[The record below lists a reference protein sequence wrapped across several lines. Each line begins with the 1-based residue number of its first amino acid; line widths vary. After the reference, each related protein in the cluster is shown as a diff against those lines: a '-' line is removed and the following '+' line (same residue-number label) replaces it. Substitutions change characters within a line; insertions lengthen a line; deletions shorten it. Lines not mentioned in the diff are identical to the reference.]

1 MKNINKIKMSILF
14 SASLISL
21 PVNKVNAD
29 EELNQNVNNNIEIRQ
44 DFQEIDSSQLKEYS
58 FTEGVKNRSKDFI
71 VSEMDDESL
80 NKVIR
85 ENEDNLKVVPN
96 NKISFYSKKTNEWKY
111 MYTVEPY
118 SFYKNSEGKIRV
130 VQTTPTTEHVV
141 NTVFNGVFT
150 NSSSWPIPVYDSR
163 YDY

>member
-85 ENEDNLKVVPN
+85 ENKDNLKVVPN

-111 MYTVEPY
+111 MYTVAVSY
-118 SFYKNSEGKIRV
+118 
-130 VQTTPTTEHVV
+130 THLTLPTSDLV
-141 NTVFNGVFT
+141 
-150 NSSSWPIPVYDSR
+150 
-163 YDY
+163 